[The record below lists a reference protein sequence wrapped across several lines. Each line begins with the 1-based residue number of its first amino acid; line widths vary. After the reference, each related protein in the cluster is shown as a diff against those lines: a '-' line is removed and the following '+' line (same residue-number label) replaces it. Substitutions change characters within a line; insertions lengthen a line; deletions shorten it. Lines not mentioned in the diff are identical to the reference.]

1 MTNLETTLDFF
12 SKVLTENELTNLKL
26 KAIDTTSM
34 NEANYRGLPYITHL
48 YNNLIALYFDA
59 YKIKYEDEMDD

>member
-12 SKVLTENELTNLKL
+12 YKVLTESEIRDLKL
-26 KAIDTTSM
+26 KAIDTTSI
-34 NEANYRGLPYITHL
+34 NESTYQGLPYITYL
-48 YNNLIALYFDA
+48 YNNLIALCFDA